1 MSDHLSHHKNGL
13 NGHSTNNYLG
23 NHNNDQEIEINVFR
37 IVNILLQSKWTLI
50 TFVILGIVA
59 SIVLALLQTPI
70 YSTSGTLF
78 ISESKNRYSYAGSD
92 LSNLLTTTYGIGVG
106 STIANE
112 LQILRSRTLSEDLA
126 DSIIHK
132 RYDENGN
139 KFPILWLDY
148 PTDSTDISK
157 DWIASKIR
165 RAMIA
170 EQISRDTDLVRIT
183 YESYSP
189 AEATYLTNLT
199 MNTYSRISTQQNRT
213 MASSALRFLSDERS
227 NFEANLRLSEDSLE
241 SFMDRTQLLDVDEQ
255 TKKIINNIANFESQK
270 MELEV
275 QKVAVQSIISTLEE
289 QLNVIKPELSDL
301 FSASIPS
308 LVERYQFEISELKT
322 EKFLLLSNNP
332 DLRSDPDN
340 EIISQIDRKVK
351 ELEDEI
357 GSLTEQIV
365 NSNSEVFLTFLAR
378 DNIGIGQ
385 RILDISNRLLNERVR
400 FSQITNEIAAL
411 ESNLLTL
418 NLSIE
423 ELPKEM
429 IQLARIRRDVKINSD
444 LYMLVSNQYAE
455 MSLWER
461 TQFGMGRPLDYAIE
475 PNNPIRPKE
484 TIWVIIGLMLG
495 TIAGIGFVLLK
506 EALNDKIN
514 STESLKSYKYPFL
527 GAIPDF
533 KILDGVIPQER
544 TQIDERSVSNQLI
557 TFLDHISPLSEAY
570 RRLRINVVY
579 ANPDKH
585 YNVIMV
591 TSANKGEGK
600 STVAANLAVTFS
612 EAEKSVLII
621 DLDLRRPTQ
630 HKVFGE
636 NREPGLTDTLFE
648 TVSLSKILNST
659 VAPNVDLMTVGKKT
673 PEPATVLDSK
683 RLKQL
688 IDKLKDRYDH
698 IILDTAPYG
707 IISDSASLLRLVD
720 GLIVV
725 SRFNT
730 TTKQELEFT
739 LDGLNHLQADV
750 LGLVLNAFDPEKS
763 TDYYTNYS
771 YYKRTYYSDYYKEE
785 A

>member
-1 MSDHLSHHKNGL
+1 MGDHLSHHKNGI
-13 NGHSTNNYLG
+13 NGQSTNYSG
-23 NHNNDQEIEINVFR
+23 NKNSDQDIEINIFR
-37 IVNILLQSKWTLI
+37 LLNILLQSKWILI
-50 TFVILGIVA
+50 T
-59 SIVLALLQTPI
+59 IVLVFTIGSGILAYLQTPV

-112 LQILRSRTLSEDLA
+112 LQILNSRTLSEDLA
-126 DSIIHK
+126 DSVIAK
-132 RYDENGN
+132 RYDEEGN
-139 KFPILWLDY
+139 KLPILWKDY
-148 PTDSTDISK
+148 PKDSTDISRN
-157 DWIASKIR
+157 WVSGKIR
-165 RAMIA
+165 AAMTA
-170 EQISRDTDLVRIT
+170 DQVSRNTDLVRISF
-183 YESYSP
+183 ESYSP
-189 AEATYLTNLT
+189 FEATYLTNLT
-199 MNTYSRISTQQNRT
+199 MNTYSRISTLQNRT
-213 MASSALRFLSDERS
+213 MATSALSFLSEEKE
-227 NFEANLRLSEDSLE
+227 NFERELILMEDSLE
-241 SFMDRTQLLDVDEQ
+241 RFMDRTQLLDVNVQ
-255 TKKIINNIANFESQK
+255 TRKVIENIAAFETQK
-270 MELEV
+270 QDLEV
-275 QKVAVQSIISTLEE
+275 RLVAVNSNIEILQE
-289 QLNVIKPELSDL
+289 QLDEIKPELSRQ
-301 FSASIPS
+301 FAASIPT
-308 LVERYQFEISELKT
+308 LVERYQYEISELKT

-332 DLRSDPDN
+332 SLRNETDN
-340 EIISQIDRKVK
+340 PRILNIDRRVK
-351 ELEDEI
+351 ELETEI
-357 GSLTEQIV
+357 ERLTDQII
-365 NSNSEVFLTFLAR
+365 NSESELFLTFLAR

-385 RILDISNRLLNERVR
+385 RIIDISTQLIDRQIQQSQ
-400 FSQITNEIAAL
+400 FKSQINVIDDRLKDLNANIEAL
-411 ESNLLTL
+411 PS
-418 NLSIE
+418 
-423 ELPKEM
+423 EM
-429 IQLARIRRDVKINSD
+429 IQLARIRRDVKINED
-444 LYMLVSNQYAE
+444 LYMLVSNQYSE

-461 TQFGMGRPLDYAIE
+461 TQFGMGRPLDFAIIS
-475 PNNPIRPKE
+475 NNPIRPQE
-484 TIWVIIGLMLG
+484 TIWVVIGFLLGGII
-495 TIAGIGFVLLK
+495 GIGFILIR

-514 STESLKSYKYPFL
+514 STDTLKSFRYPFL

-533 KILDGVIPQER
+533 KILNNLNPLER
-544 TQIDERSVSNQLI
+544 TQIDDRSVSNQLI

-612 EAEKSVLII
+612 EAEKSVLVI

-636 NREPGLTDTLFE
+636 NREPGLTETLFE
-648 TVSLSKILNST
+648 TVSLSKIINST
-659 VAPNVDLMTVGKKT
+659 VAPNVDLLTVGKKT

-720 GLIVV
+720 GLVIV

-739 LDGLNHLQADV
+739 LDGLSHLQADV

-771 YYKRTYYSDYYKEE
+771 YYKRTYYSEYYKEE
-785 A
+785 S